1 MFKECWRSGEL
12 PERLR
17 EMNIV
22 ERVKGA
28 RRVSTPI
35 IAIRTP
41 DPASTMQ
48 GISVGVNGGS
58 PKVRWDAA
66 SGFSAVNEEG
76 LAVLENALDG
86 AEPSTVSSP
95 ADALAY
101 AKAFPNKTVFFAIN
115 LHRYF
120 QSGGGNDSLAALV
133 TQAIWN
139 LRDEFK
145 SNQRTLIILCPDCD
159 LPAEIVQDVMVLDE
173 ELPSEEALRGIILE
187 LHEAAELDAPD
198 ADTEA
203 RAVDAL
209 RGLAAFAAEQAAAQ
223 SLTKDGLDLDI
234 LWERKRRLVEQTPG
248 VSVYG
253 GPDSFDSIGGCEA
266 VKEFLNNLIAGK
278 RPPKAV
284 VFIDEIEKGLS
295 GATNGT
301 GDSSGVSQAL
311 HGGLLGFMEDKK
323 ARGVIFVGPP
333 GAAKSAVAKA
343 LGNEAK
349 VPTVQLDLSGLKGSL
364 VGQSEQNL
372 RSALKVIEAVG
383 EEDVFFVATCNREAD
398 LSPEIKRRFSY
409 GTWFF
414 DLPNKEEREK
424 IWPIHKKAYGIE
436 DKKVPLD
443 EELTGAEIRNA
454 CDLAYSLDIPLKAA
468 VGYLVPVAVSGAS
481 QIEALRKQATGRFL
495 SASVKGVYRPSINKS
510 AKRRSVEV

>member
-1 MFKECWRSGEL
+1 
-12 PERLR
+12 
-17 EMNIV
+17 
-22 ERVKGA
+22 
-28 RRVSTPI
+28 
-35 IAIRTP
+35 
-41 DPASTMQ
+41 MQ
-48 GISVGVNGGS
+48 AISVGVNGGC

-76 LAVLENALDG
+76 LVVLENALDG

-101 AKAFPNKTVFFAIN
+101 AKSFPPKTVFFTIN
-115 LHRYF
+115 MHRYF
-120 QSGGGNDSLAALV
+120 QSGSGNDSLAALV

-173 ELPSEEALRGIILE
+173 ELPSEESLRGIIRE
-187 LHEAAELDAPD
+187 LHESAEIGAPVP
-198 ADTEA
+198 ADED

-209 RGLAAFAAEQAAAQ
+209 RGLAAFAAEQAVAQ
-223 SLTKDGLDLDI
+223 SLTKDGLDLDV

-253 GPDSFDSIGGCEA
+253 GTDTFDSIGGCEA
-266 VKEFLNNLIAGK
+266 VKDFLNNLIAGK

-284 VFIDEIEKGLS
+284 VFIDEIEKGLA

-343 LGNEAK
+343 LGNEAN
-349 VPTVQLDLSGLKGSL
+349 VPTIQLDLSGLKGSL

-414 DLPNKEEREK
+414 DLPDKKERKK
-424 IWPIHKKAYGIE
+424 IWPIHQKAYGVE
-436 DKKVPLD
+436 GSNVPVD
-443 EELTGAEIRNA
+443 VELTGAEIRNA
-454 CDLAYSLDIPLKAA
+454 CDLAYSLEISLKDA

-481 QIEALRKQATGRFL
+481 QLEALRKQANGRFL
-495 SASVKGVYRPSINKS
+495 SAATKGVYRHSLNKNT
-510 AKRRSVEV
+510 KRRVVEVGNV

>member
-1 MFKECWRSGEL
+1 
-12 PERLR
+12 
-17 EMNIV
+17 MNIV

>member
-1 MFKECWRSGEL
+1 
-12 PERLR
+12 
-17 EMNIV
+17 MNIV

-41 DPASTMQ
+41 DPAATMQ
-48 GISVGVNGGS
+48 SVSVGVNGGS

-66 SGFSAVNEEG
+66 AGFAAVNEEG
-76 LAVLENALDG
+76 LAVLENALEG
-86 AEPSTVSSP
+86 AEPGTISSP

-101 AKAFPNKTVFFAIN
+101 AKAFPPKTVFFAVN

-120 QSGGGNDSLAALV
+120 QGGSGNDSLAALV

-145 SNQRTLIILCPDCD
+145 ANQRTLIILCPDCD
-159 LPAEIVQDVMVLDE
+159 LPAEIVQDVMILDE
-173 ELPSEEALRGIILE
+173 ELPSEDALRGIIRE
-187 LHEAAELDAPD
+187 LHEAAELTAPD
-198 ADTEA
+198 SEDEG

-248 VSVYG
+248 VSVYS
-253 GPDSFDSIGGCEA
+253 GPDTFESIGGCEA
-266 VKEFLNNLIAGK
+266 VKGFLNNLIAGK

-284 VFIDEIEKGLS
+284 VFIDEIEKGLA
-295 GATNGT
+295 GATSGT

-343 LGNEAK
+343 MGNEAK

-372 RSALKVIEAVG
+372 RSALKVIEAIG
-383 EEDVFFVATCNREAD
+383 GEDVFFVATCNREAD

-409 GTWFF
+409 GTWYF

-424 IWPIHKKAYGIE
+424 IWPIHKEAYGIE
-436 DKKVPLD
+436 DTEVPLD

-454 CDLAYSLDIPLKAA
+454 CDLAYSLDISLKDA

-481 QIEALRKQATGRFL
+481 QIEALRKQANGRFL
-495 SASVKGVYRPSINKS
+495 SASVMGVYRPTIKKS
-510 AKRRSVEV
+510 AKRRAVEV

>member
-1 MFKECWRSGEL
+1 MN
-12 PERLR
+12 
-17 EMNIV
+17 NIV

-35 IAIRTP
+35 ISIRTP
-41 DPASTMQ
+41 DPAATMQ
-48 GISVGVNGGS
+48 SISSGINGGS
-58 PKVRWDAA
+58 PKIRWDAA
-66 SGFSAVNEEG
+66 SGFAAVNDEG
-76 LAVLENALDG
+76 LAVLENSLDG
-86 AEPSTVSSP
+86 ADPGTVSSP
-95 ADALAY
+95 ADALSY
-101 AKAFPNKTVFFAIN
+101 AKLFPPKTVLFAVN

-120 QSGGGNDSLAALV
+120 QSGSGNESLAALV

-139 LRDEFK
+139 LRDDFK
-145 SNQRTLIILCPDCD
+145 SNQRMLIILCPDCD
-159 LPAEIVQDVMVLDE
+159 LPAEIIQDVMVLDE
-173 ELPSEEALRGIILE
+173 ELPSEASLRSIIHD
-187 LHEAAELDAPD
+187 LHSSAELDNPSS
-198 ADTEA
+198 EIES
-203 RAVDAL
+203 RAIDAL
-209 RGLAAFAAEQAAAQ
+209 RGLASFAAEQAVAQ
-223 SLTKDGLDLDI
+223 SLTKDGIDLDI

-253 GPDSFDSIGGCEA
+253 GPDNFDSIGGCEA
-266 VKEFLNNLIAGK
+266 VKEFLKNLISGK

-284 VFIDEIEKGLS
+284 VFIDEIEKGLA

-343 LGNEAK
+343 LGNEAN

-364 VGQSEQNL
+364 VGQSERNL

-414 DLPNKEEREK
+414 DLPDKKEREK
-424 IWPIHKKAYGIE
+424 IWLIHMKSYGIE
-436 DKKVPLD
+436 DKDIPIDL
-443 EELTGAEIRNA
+443 ELTGAEIRNA
-454 CDLAYSLDIPLKAA
+454 CDLSYSLNISLKDA

-481 QIEALRKQATGRFL
+481 QIEALRKQANGRFL
-495 SASVKGVYRPSINKS
+495 SASKKGVYRPSVKKS
-510 AKRRSVEV
+510 TNRRTLEV